1 MERPRR
7 TVDAPQLGQVGD
19 RVLRRH
25 RDVHPSD
32 RDDQTDPGVGAD
44 LGGTPDTQNLGRK
57 SLGRTSHQDALAAEG
72 ADHGDRLGRPEAPG
86 GRAAAAAACSHRE
99 SCDRHNRTDSGRYD
113 RPTDLFGQG
122 AGQGAGQEQR
132 SALDPKL
139 RQALIRKLPQERKA
153 ALMLKLSSRA
163 ELWTQQ
169 REWKAGLLSGPNVP
183 DEFQRP

>member
-57 SLGRTSHQDALAAEG
+57 SLGRTSHQDALAAEE

-86 GRAAAAAACSHRE
+86 GRAAAAAAAAACSPRG
-99 SCDRHNRTDSGRYD
+99 SCDRHNQTDCGQYD
-113 RPTDLFGQG
+113 RPTDLSGQG
-122 AGQGAGQEQR
+122 AGQGQR
-132 SALDPKL
+132 SALDPTL
-139 RQALIRKLPQERKA
+139 RQALIRKLPPERKA
-153 ALMLKLSSRA
+153 ALMLKQSSRT

-183 DEFQRP
+183 DEFRRP